1 MPALN
6 NYTDERAGNGDYGCC
21 GAESAGAD
29 GCGNVCYGNRRNGNG
44 ENYDRNYSGRGNS
57 GRSSGYGNY
66 DRGGY
71 GRGDSEYGRRGAD
84 RGHEHH
90 GGYGER
96 DGGSY
101 RGRNSRND
109 DFYFEIVERYGVV
122 AISSSGW
129 SKELNRVSWNGN
141 APKLD
146 FREWSPDHAKMH
158 RGVTFTDEE
167 ALELREL
174 IDIALRGEEGQ
185 ILRAFKDDEP
195 SYSSGPLIG
204 DDGDVGNE
212 CAPAGNLSLFDD
224 NSDCEESA
232 EAAESVDASKTEV

>member
-6 NYTDERAGNGDYGCC
+6 NYADERAGNGDYGCC
-21 GAESAGAD
+21 GAESAAVG
-29 GCGNVCYGNRRNGNG
+29 GGENEGYTNRRNGNG
-44 ENYDRNYSGRGNS
+44 EGYDRNYSGGRNS
-57 GRSSGYGNY
+57 GRSSRNGGYGNY
-66 DRGGY
+66 DRGDC
-71 GRGDSEYGRRGAD
+71 GRSNGEYGRRGAD
-84 RGHEHH
+84 RGYERR
-90 GGYGER
+90 GGYDER

-109 DFYFEIVERYGVV
+109 NFYFEIVERYGVV
-122 AISSSGW
+122 AVSSSGW

-185 ILRAFKDDEP
+185 ILRAFNDET
-195 SYSSGPLIG
+195 SYSSGPLI
-204 DDGDVGNE
+204 DDADDVEND
-212 CAPAGNLSLFDD
+212 CAPAGNSSLFDD
-224 NSDCEESA
+224 DGDCDGSA
-232 EAAESVDASKTEV
+232 DASKAEA